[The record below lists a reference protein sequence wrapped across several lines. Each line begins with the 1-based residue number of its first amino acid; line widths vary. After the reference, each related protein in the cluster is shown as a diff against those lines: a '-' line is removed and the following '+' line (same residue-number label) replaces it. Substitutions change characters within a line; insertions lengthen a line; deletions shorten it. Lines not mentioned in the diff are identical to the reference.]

1 MKTKRINLIPAEARI
16 LSFQGMIKKYFL
28 KSRTHFIA
36 GVVIFLLVFIYLF
49 QVFSSVR
56 YTLKISL
63 QKKNIKKLE
72 VELSSAKEKQKA
84 LKKEKE
90 VVDEENKGIQKRIAF
105 LEGAKGEATQWSQVL
120 LRLSKLAPAD
130 LWISKVYLG
139 KDMITLDGTTLNNAR
154 VSAFMADLDGSGFF
168 KDTSFNFTQKK
179 EKKDSPT
186 VITFEVTTHLNR

>member
-1 MKTKRINLIPAEARI
+1 MKIKRINLIPAEARI
-16 LSFQGMIKKYFL
+16 LSFQGVLKKYFL
-28 KSRTHFIA
+28 KSRFHSIA
-36 GVVIFLLVFIYLF
+36 GTVIFLLVFIYLF
-49 QVFSSVR
+49 QVVSSVR
-56 YTLKISL
+56 YSVRIAL

-72 VELSSAKEKQKA
+72 SELSLTKEKQKA
-84 LKKEKE
+84 LRKEKD

-105 LEGAKGEATQWSQVL
+105 LEGAKGEATKWSQVL
-120 LRLSKLAPAD
+120 LRLSKLTPAD

-139 KDMITLDGTTLNNAR
+139 KDMITVDGTTINNAK
-154 VSAFMADLDGSGFF
+154 VSAFMADLDTSGFF